1 MRKILHGQLLALL
14 LLLAASCGKEEREAP
29 AVFRSI
35 SVDGDEAVFDDEGR
49 TCVEFRVDEP
59 GYAFD
64 YSVGG
69 SGCAVSL
76 ALQDGSAPSD
86 FALTLITPVAG
97 REGAYS
103 AAIADLGVSPGYEE
117 SVRFAMRLPQ
127 GKMVYSPPFVLV
139 KKGPDGGAELNTGL
153 PVVYIDV
160 EDGKEVVSKDDY
172 LSAVFSI
179 RGADEADCLEE
190 ISCSVKG
197 RGNTTWTWAKKPYLV
212 KFDKKQS
219 IFGMPKHK
227 RWVLLANFMD
237 RTLMRNLIAYKIGSM
252 TSLDWT
258 PHCRSVELVMNG
270 THLGTYLL
278 VEQVRADSNR
288 VPCEDGF
295 LLESDFHYDNEIQ
308 WIQTPGKC
316 YQFEDGIP
324 FGVKYPDW
332 DDGLTD
338 AGLLEIKAY
347 VKAVSETIYGDGFAD
362 AAEGYAKYLDISSF
376 VDYWIVCELM
386 VNHELANPGSV
397 YMHKSAD
404 SRLIA
409 GPLWDF
415 DWGTLSYN
423 VSPGAKSGLINRD
436 ACWYSRLFDDP
447 AFRSAVKARWEE
459 LLPQLRT
466 IPAYIDEMEETL
478 RASAEL
484 NFRMWNPAEDASQ
497 NGGRIVNGDENLSFG
512 AAVARIR
519 KIYEERLDIISK
531 TL

>member
-1 MRKILHGQLLALL
+1 MNRSHGYLLALL
-14 LLLAASCGKEEREAP
+14 LLLLSACGKEEREAP

-35 SVDGDEAVFDDEGR
+35 STDGAAVTFDGDGKA
-49 TCVEFRVDEP
+49 CVEFTVDEP
-59 GYAFD
+59 GYEFN

-69 SGCAVSL
+69 GGCAVSL
-76 ALQDGSAPSD
+76 VLQDGSAPSD

-97 REGAYS
+97 AEGAYS
-103 AAIADLGVSPGYEE
+103 ACISDLGRNSRYEE
-117 SVRFAMRLPQ
+117 NARFAMRLPQ
-127 GKMVYSPPFVLV
+127 GGLIYSPPFTLV
-139 KKGPDGGAELNTGL
+139 KKGPGGDELNTGL
-153 PVVYIDV
+153 PVVHIDI
-160 EDGKEVVSKDDY
+160 EGGREVVSKDDY

-179 RGADEADCLEE
+179 SGTDESYCLEGM
-190 ISCSVKG
+190 SCSVKG

-219 IFGMPKHK
+219 VFGLPKHK

-278 VEQVRADSNR
+278 IEQVRADSGR

-295 LLESDFHYDNEIQ
+295 LLECDFHYDNEIQ
-308 WIQTPGKC
+308 WIQTPGRC
-316 YQFEDGIP
+316 YQFGDGIP

-338 AGLLEIKAY
+338 AGLREIKDY
-347 VKAVSETIYGDGFAD
+347 IRKVSETIYGDGFAD
-362 AAEGYAKYLDISSF
+362 ASEGYAKYLDVNSF
-376 VDYWIVCELM
+376 IDYWIVCELM

-404 SRLIA
+404 SGLIA

-423 VSPGAKSGLINRD
+423 VSPRARTGLINRD

-459 LLPQLRT
+459 LLPQLKT
-466 IPAYIDEMEETL
+466 IPAYIDEMEQTL

-497 NGGRIVNGDENLSFG
+497 NGGRIVNGDENLSFSE
-512 AAVARIR
+512 AVARIR

-531 TL
+531 NL